1 MQSQLTEFQAVKKK
15 LKKEEDNRRAFSEL
29 AKKKEEDCK
38 TLQRI
43 CDQTAAELKAVKEKS
58 AKD

>member
-1 MQSQLTEFQAVKKK
+1 MKKK
-15 LKKEEDNRRAFSEL
+15 LRKEEDNRRAFSEL

-38 TLQRI
+38 VLQRMH
-43 CDQTAAELKAVKEKS
+43 DQCQAELRQVKEKS